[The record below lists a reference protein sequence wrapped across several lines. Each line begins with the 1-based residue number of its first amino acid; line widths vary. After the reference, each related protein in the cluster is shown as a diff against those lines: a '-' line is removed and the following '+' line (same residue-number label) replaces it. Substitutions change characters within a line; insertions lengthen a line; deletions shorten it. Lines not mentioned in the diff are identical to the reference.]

1 MNTGPDIVIEVN
13 VHDRA
18 TMDSGLDAAV
28 ARMIEVARRDRGR
41 GILITRLR
49 DGHFTVR
56 LSEAV
61 TFGYT
66 KQVDAR
72 NRSL

>member
-1 MNTGPDIVIEVN
+1 
-13 VHDRA
+13 
-18 TMDSGLDAAV
+18 MDSGLDVAI
-28 ARMIEVARRDRGR
+28 ARMIEVARRGR
-41 GILITRLR
+41 SHGILVTRLR
-49 DGHFTVR
+49 DGHFTVG

-66 KQVDAR
+66 KQLDAW